1 MGGNNQSKVDCQV
14 YLTLEQCTIL
24 TNFTAVNHQV
34 YKNTTARRVF
44 SDIMKYNYLI
54 IGDSETTRKL
64 ICSSKSILQM
74 MIKF

>member
-1 MGGNNQSKVDCQV
+1 MGGNNQSKLDHQV

-24 TNFTAVNHQV
+24 TNFMAVNRQV

-54 IGDSETTRKL
+54 VGDSIT
-64 ICSSKSILQM
+64 SIM
-74 MIKF
+74 